1 MLNRIKTF
9 FRLIYIVIVIL
20 KYRLDAILVELDILK
35 PVQWTLRCLPTR
47 WFFAPPTAPVAERLH
62 QALETLGP
70 LFVKFGQLL
79 STRSDLLPEPILKE
93 LSKLQDKVP
102 SFDGKVA
109 QQIIENSLGKPI
121 DILFANFDLKP
132 LASASIAQV
141 HAATTHEGK
150 AVVVKVL
157 RPTIHRTI
165 RYDLSILKKIATLLE
180 RYSKKAKRF
189 KPKAMVQEFQ
199 KTILDELDL
208 MREAA
213 NASQLRRHFL
223 HSDVLYIPKIYWSHT
238 EGQVLTMERVYG
250 LSTTDIAGLK
260 AQGVNLKKLAENIIH
275 IFFTQVFRDC
285 FFHADLHPGNLFI
298 DATQPDK
305 PRYIAVDFGIVG
317 TLNTADQRYLAENFL
332 AFFKRDYRKVATLH
346 VESGWVP
353 ASTRV
358 EEFESAIRT
367 VSEPLFEKPL
377 KDMSFGKTLLR
388 LFQTAERFDMN
399 IQPQFLLL
407 QKTLITVEG
416 LSRQLYPDLD
426 LWRTAKPFLEH
437 WMQTQM
443 GLKSVLRKIR
453 QNGPYWVERF
463 PEIPDRLL
471 QLLDHV
477 LRISQEH
484 LEKKPL

>member
-1 MLNRIKTF
+1 MLNSLKTF
-9 FRLIYIVIVIL
+9 FRLLHILMVML
-20 KYRLDAILVELDILK
+20 KYRLDIILIELDILK
-35 PVQWTLRCLPTR
+35 PVQWMVRCLPTT
-47 WFFAPPTAPVAERLH
+47 WFYAAPATPPGERLH
-62 QALETLGP
+62 KALESLGP
-70 LFVKFGQLL
+70 IFVKFGQLL

-102 SFDGKVA
+102 PFDSAIA
-109 QQIIENSLGKPI
+109 QAIIEKSLRKPI
-121 DILFANFDLKP
+121 QDLFAEFDPTP

-141 HAATTHEGK
+141 HAATTHDGH

-157 RPTIHRTI
+157 RPTIGKTI
-165 RYDLSILKKIATLLE
+165 RHDLSILKTLARLLE
-180 RYSKKAKRF
+180 RYSKKARRF
-189 KPKAMVQEFQ
+189 KPKAMVNEFK
-199 KTILDELDL
+199 KTLLDELDL

-223 HSDVLYIPKIYWSHT
+223 DSPLLYIPKIYWSHT
-238 EGQVLTMERVYG
+238 EGQVLTMERVCG
-250 LSTTDIAGLK
+250 LSTTDIEGLK
-260 AQGVNLKKLAENIIH
+260 SHGVNLQKLSEGIVN

-285 FFHADLHPGNLFI
+285 FFHADMHPGNLFV
-298 DATQPDK
+298 DVSQPDN
-305 PRYIAVDFGIVG
+305 PRFIAVDFGIVG

-332 AFFKRDYRKVATLH
+332 AFFQRDYRKVATLH

-353 ASTRV
+353 SHIRI

-377 KDMSFGKTLLR
+377 KEMSFGKTLLR
-388 LFQTAERFDMN
+388 LFQTAERFEMN

-426 LWRTAKPFLEH
+426 LWRTAKPFLEN
-437 WMQTQM
+437 WMKTQM

-463 PEIPDRLL
+463 PDIPDRLL
-471 QLLDHV
+471 QLLDQ
-477 LRISQEH
+477 LLAFSK
-484 LEKKPL
+484 EKSDKTT

>member
-1 MLNRIKTF
+1 
-9 FRLIYIVIVIL
+9 
-20 KYRLDAILVELDILK
+20 
-35 PVQWTLRCLPTR
+35 
-47 WFFAPPTAPVAERLH
+47 
-62 QALETLGP
+62 
-70 LFVKFGQLL
+70 
-79 STRSDLLPEPILKE
+79 
-93 LSKLQDKVP
+93 
-102 SFDGKVA
+102 
-109 QQIIENSLGKPI
+109 
-121 DILFANFDLKP
+121 
-132 LASASIAQV
+132 
-141 HAATTHEGK
+141 
-150 AVVVKVL
+150 
-157 RPTIHRTI
+157 
-165 RYDLSILKKIATLLE
+165 
-180 RYSKKAKRF
+180 
-189 KPKAMVQEFQ
+189 
-199 KTILDELDL
+199 
-208 MREAA
+208 
-213 NASQLRRHFL
+213 
-223 HSDVLYIPKIYWSHT
+223 
-238 EGQVLTMERVYG
+238 
-250 LSTTDIAGLK
+250 
-260 AQGVNLKKLAENIIH
+260 
-275 IFFTQVFRDC
+275 
-285 FFHADLHPGNLFI
+285 LFI

-332 AFFKRDYRKVATLH
+332 AFFNRDYRKVATLH